1 MKKHLLT
8 LALCCVAS
16 LSFANSEAKL
26 EKIQVDPSVPAV
38 KRGVE
43 AFMDSCHSC
52 HSLKYIKYQDLV
64 GLGFDKAKVKEW
76 QGDWTID
83 APVMGMMPDDGAMA
97 AFGTLPPELSLM
109 ARARDGGNNYLYS
122 YLMAYYT
129 GADGVTGNHVF
140 PASKMPDPLGI
151 SSATEPAQ
159 RAEIAA
165 KAKDIVSFLNWAA
178 DPHEQER
185 YKLGTYILGYL
196 FVLTSLLFLM
206 KKRIWARL
214 D

>member
-1 MKKHLLT
+1 MKKQLLA

-16 LSFANSEAKL
+16 LAGANEGVKL
-26 EKIQVDPSVPAV
+26 EKIQVDPSNPAV

-43 AFMDSCHSC
+43 AFMESCHGC

-83 APVMGMMPDDGAMA
+83 SPVMGMMPDDAAMA
-97 AFGTLPPELSLM
+97 SFGTIPPELSLM
-109 ARARDGGNNYLYS
+109 AKARDGGNNYMYS
-122 YLMAYYT
+122 YLMGYYT

-165 KAKDIVSFLNWAA
+165 KARDIVSFLNWAS

-185 YKLGTYILGYL
+185 VRLGYYVMGYL
-196 FVLTSLLFLM
+196 LVLTSLLYVM
-206 KKRIWARL
+206 KNRIWARL
-214 D
+214 K